1 MESFTGNQRKL
12 EETKEDWKNKKA
24 RVLTRSQDFYK
35 ENKGGRYHEQYPLE
49 DNNTDLSSYFRVDK
63 KKVLCYTKFTK

>member
-35 ENKGGRYHEQYPLE
+35 EKQGWRYHEQYPWKIIILIYQVISE
-49 DNNTDLSSYFRVDK
+49 
-63 KKVLCYTKFTK
+63 

>member
-12 EETKEDWKNKKA
+12 EETKEDWKKKKA

-35 ENKGGRYHEQYPLE
+35 ENKGGRYHEQYPWKIIILIYQVISE
-49 DNNTDLSSYFRVDK
+49 
-63 KKVLCYTKFTK
+63 